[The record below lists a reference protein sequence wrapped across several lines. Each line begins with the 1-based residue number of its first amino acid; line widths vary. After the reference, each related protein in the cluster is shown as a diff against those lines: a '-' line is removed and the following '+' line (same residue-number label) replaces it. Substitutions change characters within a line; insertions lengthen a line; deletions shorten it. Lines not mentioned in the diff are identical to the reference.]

1 MIERGA
7 DITHACADGSGPLHT
22 FFNDVVSRV
31 VLCHGEYLEA
41 NTRNTI
47 GRTPLHYLAWSSRST
62 ARDARAYLSDV
73 SGLTAQDDE
82 GRTPLHFAARRG
94 NIELVRYFLT
104 LIPTYEINRAAYD
117 GRTAF
122 HYAVESRRVDVL
134 NVLQKGGMDIFK
146 RDRQGRSVLHQA
158 ALIDN
163 VEAVKCVLAITG
175 KQELDSED
183 TDGGNPFHL
192 ACRYSALSVMEY
204 LQSEYGLRVGADADI
219 FTSLSSWSSHRSCH
233 SLMTI
238 IFRRMDHIGAVIS
251 AAFAIYLA
259 CYGLA

>member
-1 MIERGA
+1 MLIDRGA

-41 NTRNTI
+41 NTRNNI

-104 LIPTYEINRAAYD
+104 LIPNYELNRAAHD

-134 NVLQKGGMDIFK
+134 NVLQEGGMDIFK

-183 TDGGNPFHL
+183 TDGRNPFQL
-192 ACRYSALSVMEY
+192 ACRYGALSVVEY
-204 LQSEYGLRVGADADI
+204 LQSAYGLRVGADADI
-219 FTSLSSWSSHRSCH
+219 STTSSSWSSHRH
-233 SLMTI
+233 NLMTI
-238 IFRRMDHIGAVIS
+238 IVRRMDHIGAVIT

>member
-7 DITHACADGSGPLHT
+7 DINHACIDGSGPLHT
-22 FFNDVVSRV
+22 FFNDVVSKV
-31 VLCHGEYLEA
+31 VLCHGQYLEA
-41 NTRNTI
+41 NAKNSI

-62 ARDARAYLSDV
+62 ARDAKAYISDV

-104 LIPTYEINRAAYD
+104 LIPSHELNRADCD

-122 HYAVESRRVDVL
+122 HYAVESRRVGVL

-146 RDRQGRSVLHQA
+146 KDRQGRSALHQA
-158 ALIDN
+158 AFIGN

-175 KQELDSED
+175 KQELESED
-183 TDGGNPFHL
+183 TDGRTPFHL
-192 ACRYSALSVMEY
+192 AYRYSAHSVMEY
-204 LQSEYGLRVGADADI
+204 LQSAYGLRVGADADI
-219 FTSLSSWSSHRSCH
+219 SIAPSSRSSHRLCY
-233 SLMTI
+233 SLMI
-238 IFRRMDHIGAVIS
+238 IIVRGMDHIAAVIV

-259 CYGLA
+259 CHGLT